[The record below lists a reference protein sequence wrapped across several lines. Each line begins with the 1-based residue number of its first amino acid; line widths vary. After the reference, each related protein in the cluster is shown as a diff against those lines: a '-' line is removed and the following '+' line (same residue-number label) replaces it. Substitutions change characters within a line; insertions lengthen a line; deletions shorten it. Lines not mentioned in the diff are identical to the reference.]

1 MLVMLWIFL
10 CVVVGFLGRK
20 TRLGF
25 WGNLILGLFLSPL
38 ISLVVVFMT
47 SKVTGNIHIEEFKE
61 DMSSSNTK
69 KKGFDFT
76 RPVSEEDL
84 MEGFEDLNSKA

>member
-1 MLVMLWIFL
+1 MLLFLWIFL
-10 CVVVGFLGRK
+10 SVVVGFLGRK

-38 ISLVVVFMT
+38 VSLIVVFMT
-47 SKVTGNIHIEEFKE
+47 SKVTGNISIEEFKE
-61 DMSSSNTK
+61 DTPNSKK